1 VRPVVVLEEEPNV
14 TTNAQK
20 AAAAAKKA
28 EEEAAKAQQAAKDAG
43 AVTTHTT
50 VADVTAVQQADLAA
64 ADAGT
69 VEATDTQRAATLGNV
84 QQEQNVLDR
93 QANPHADHTGDA
105 TQDEPEFTKPSV
117 EDEFPTDWHRQRYCA
132 DLEREIEGRKAADDE
147 AGQKKAEAE
156 LKRVRGGSKQ
166 TRPRG
171 AGAETR

>member
-1 VRPVVVLEEEPNV
+1 V
-14 TTNAQK
+14 TTNAEK

-28 EEEAAKAQQAAKDAG
+28 EEAAAKAEQAAKDAG
-43 AVTTHTT
+43 AVAPATT
-50 VADVTAVQQADLAA
+50 VADPAAVQAADLAA

-69 VEATDTQRAATLGNV
+69 LEAQDPQRAATLANV

-105 TQDEPEFTKPSV
+105 TQAEPDFTKPSV
-117 EDEFPTDWHRQRYCA
+117 EDEFPTDWHRERYCV
-132 DLEREIEGRKAADDE
+132 DLEREIEGRKAADDP